1 MKVAIAEHS
10 EGPLIIKVFVLT
22 DQSFSVDPYR
32 DQISQI
38 RKRISKHPNCCP
50 FTRVYLT
57 SRPFL
62 WDVEKRW
69 IIFQLLKALAQCRI
83 AMVFHGDIK
92 SENILISSSLWAQL
106 TDFASFKPAFL
117 PYDNPSNFTFFFDT
131 SRRRTC
137 NLAPERFK
145 KSEELISSR
154 LPGDFLNI
162 SEGLTEA
169 MDIFGMAIDY
179 KKMDERLA
187 KQHLKKILTNIPEG
201 YRGLL
206 EVMLERDPVKR
217 KEEFGKMSP
226 CSSNLFPPIFER
238 HLYRY
243 FKEFQHTMGADDLIT
258 KLYVERDNYL
268 SQLEDD
274 KDESVLLLIDLVTS
288 NLRACRS
295 LSSKMDAI
303 SLLQQFSKLL
313 PSAIA
318 DRIVPYVAHL
328 LTDYYPQV
336 RSESVFALTEIL
348 SSLSV
353 IPPDECR
360 LLVDFIFP
368 KLLEENER
376 ILIKSEQIA
385 LQDTVNELF
394 VNLCGSENDVRQCL
408 FATENLERL
417 CEFFGPNQ
425 ATDILMHMSTLLND
439 KADWRIRATFFEGC
453 PVVAR
458 NLGKNRCS
466 KLKPFLQQGLQD
478 LKEFWCCRLCV
489 AFTLSVTKSCCPNPS
504 FNKWLRVAA
513 VSILVVLDTTF
524 TTSDFYCK
532 LTPLVKVYL
541 TENLIRLND
550 KTVIYNCLVEP
561 IPRDI
566 WNFVVCHNL
575 RPIYPVGSRSKSNS
589 QSSTDM
595 STSKEPALNS
605 AIRKLLNL
613 GLTEEIEDKL
623 LTFKNILTKMD
634 TYRKKFSCKCDKL
647 TSIHFNELSK
657 VKRKIFD
664 LDKGVHKMGTSQHAG
679 WKDVLNSSDVDRTN
693 NEYGSPSEALE
704 VHGRTTA
711 AVSEVYND
719 LQAYGSSSA
728 QFQLEETLSH
738 KRKRYNEQKR
748 ITGSNST
755 QIQNNEI
762 AVKIA
767 AAAGAYVDGGEIASR
782 GNLVEHINM
791 SPDTKKNRLEL
802 RLLSHLH
809 EHSGKITRLALH
821 PNKNHFASSSVDQ
834 SVKIWLANSASCSQ
848 ESSHPSALSLD
859 TFRYS
864 HKINCCSFLGDGHL
878 AIALADG
885 DLQIFDIEHKRILKS
900 YQIDCEQDGA
910 IVDMH
915 CFDHLIYA
923 LTHHSAI
930 YCFDLRI
937 APKNSRNL
945 IQLEPLW
952 KKRARNSYG
961 LMTSMC
967 VDSANQHWM
976 MLTASSATT
985 KNLILCDLR
994 FAGLEISSWSHPSDK
1009 IIPLRSW
1016 PLARASK
1023 CAEVI
1028 TNSSREGE
1036 LSLWD
1041 LSSQSRTD
1049 VFWPSA
1055 EAPLVYRQE
1064 FVTTALAQSCVDNNT
1079 LFTGDCEGSLRC
1091 WNLKRADKSNY
1102 LCGPYRKHLSDNC
1115 SPSASVNL
1123 QPFYF
1128 LLAPE
1133 TPKILA
1139 RNSYL
1144 KICGSYF
1151 LLIDLKSSSP
1161 RIRYNQIMF
1170 RDNLLRIQTED
1181 RSQVGSL
1188 TERDSQKVLQVG
1200 EYHSDA
1206 ITDLLSVWPD
1216 MLKSDLF
1223 SALPKM
1229 EVFNLTFAVIF
1240 MTTLSFNVATASHA
1254 CDMETDCSVYN
1265 TYSNDFISFCFC
1277 DSSTHTCKYE
1287 TPNSS
1292 PSAPEL
1298 AECN

>member
-1 MKVAIAEHS
+1 MGNVQASSIANQLLPFESYIQDVPDLKFVHSVGSTRFMKVAIAEHS
-10 EGPLIIKVFVLT
+10 EGNILDANNLPPLIIKVFVLT

-32 DQISQI
+32 DQIFQI

-57 SRPFL
+57 SRCAIICRPFQKHTLYDRLNTRPFL

-69 IIFQLLKALAQCRI
+69 IVFQLLKALAQCRI
-83 AMVFHGDIK
+83 AM
-92 SENILISSSLWAQL
+92 
-106 TDFASFKPAFL
+106 
-117 PYDNPSNFTFFFDT
+117 DNPSNFTFFFDT

-169 MDIFGMAIDY
+169 MDIFGMGCVILELLTDGRQKAFTLPQAIDY
-179 KKMDERLA
+179 KKMDERCLHA
-187 KQHLKKILTNIPEG
+187 ARIYFHLSLSGTSIAISKSFNI
-201 YRGLL
+201 
-206 EVMLERDPVKR
+206 
-217 KEEFGKMSP
+217 
-226 CSSNLFPPIFER
+226 
-238 HLYRY
+238 H
-243 FKEFQHTMGADDLIT
+243 GADDLIT

-288 NLRACRS
+288 NLRACQS

-318 DRIVPYVAHL
+318 DKIVPILLICSLTTIRKLALATNIGQLAIISLKFLQEGIYKLRDEAEMMSTAPNPSVAPTTSQK
-328 LTDYYPQV
+328 LTAI
-336 RSESVFALTEIL
+336 E
-348 SSLSV
+348 
-353 IPPDECR
+353 
-360 LLVDFIFP
+360 
-368 KLLEENER
+368 LEENER

-478 LKEFWCCRLCV
+478 LKEF
-489 AFTLSVTKSCCPNPS
+489 
-504 FNKWLRVAA
+504 
-513 VSILVVLDTTF
+513 VVLQALCCIHALCDEELLPKSIICDLMHDVF
-524 TTSDFYCK
+524 PF
-532 LTPLVKVYL
+532 LVH
-541 TENLIRLND
+541 
-550 KTVIYNCLVEP
+550 
-561 IPRDI
+561 PRHL
-566 WNFVVCHNL
+566 NFVVCHNFTADL
-575 RPIYPVGSRSKSNS
+575 VVALENRRTLEKLGGGKNSLFSATSLTSPVGSRSKSNS

-605 AIRKLLNL
+605 AISLAFLKLLNL

-634 TYRKKFSCKCDKL
+634 TYRKKFSCKCDSEGKNGQDFMDCKCSEL

-704 VHGRTTA
+704 VHGRTTV

-782 GNLVEHINM
+782 SNLVEHINM

-1036 LSLWD
+1036 LSF
-1041 LSSQSRTD
+1041 SQSRTD

-1055 EAPLVYRQE
+1055 EAPLVYRHE

-1123 QPFYF
+1123 Q
-1128 LLAPE
+1128 
-1133 TPKILA
+1133 
-1139 RNSYL
+1139 
-1144 KICGSYF
+1144 
-1151 LLIDLKSSSP
+1151 DLKSSSP

-1216 MLKSDLF
+1216 MLVSSGRDG
-1223 SALPKM
+1223 
-1229 EVFNLTFAVIF
+1229 VIK
-1240 MTTLSFNVATASHA
+1240 TWK
-1254 CDMETDCSVYN
+1254 CY
-1265 TYSNDFISFCFC
+1265 
-1277 DSSTHTCKYE
+1277 
-1287 TPNSS
+1287 
-1292 PSAPEL
+1292 
-1298 AECN
+1298 